1 MKLTKPQIE
10 DLYAFTRKHFVEY
23 YDLQTEL
30 VDHLA
35 NDIENMWQQNP
46 KLPFDEARDKA
57 FKKFGIFGF
66 MEPIEQKAKAMNKK
80 YLKYFWNELKQWFG
94 IPKIVMTIGLF
105 LIFYML
111 FSTSYIAYFSILF
124 YLIIG
129 GFCIYKSV
137 KLNRQFRRRKE
148 KSGKKWMM
156 EEMIFK
162 QAGGTGLVIMSQLYN
177 VFHISDNL
185 INNTYAIFGLSLAFT
200 ALLIL
205 NYISFELIPNKA
217 EELLNETYP
226 EFAL

>member
-1 MKLTKPQIE
+1 MKLTEPQIE

-35 NDIENMWQQNP
+35 NDIENMWLKNP
-46 KLPFDEARDKA
+46 KMSFDEARDKA

-66 MEPIEQKAKAMNKK
+66 MEPIEQKQKAMNKK
-80 YLKYFWNELKQWFG
+80 YLKYFWNELKAWFG
-94 IPKIVMTIGLF
+94 IPKIVMTLAIFLLF
-105 LIFYML
+105 YIL
-111 FSTSYIAYFSILF
+111 FSTEYIAFFSISF

-129 GFCIYKSV
+129 VFCIYKSTQ
-137 KLNRQFRRRKE
+137 LNRQFRRRKE

-162 QAGGTGLVIMSQLYN
+162 QAGGTGLIIMSQLYN
-177 VFHISDNL
+177 VFHISEDL
-185 INNTYAIFGLSLAFT
+185 VNNDYAIIGLSLAFT
-200 ALLIL
+200 AMVIL
-205 NYISFELIPNKA
+205 NYISFTLIPNKA
-217 EELLNETYP
+217 EELLSETYP